1 MKVAKAV
8 EDAKNVLSELNVVR
22 APERRDGFM
31 LQYDFIQE
39 TPSDVAV
46 YSERVL
52 QSRFFNWKQIP
63 GWDL

>member
-1 MKVAKAV
+1 MKVAKAG

-22 APERRDGFM
+22 ASERRGGFM

-52 QSRFFNWKQIP
+52 QSMFFNRK
-63 GWDL
+63 

>member
-22 APERRDGFM
+22 APERRGDFM

-52 QSRFFNWKQIP
+52 QSMFFNRR
-63 GWDL
+63 